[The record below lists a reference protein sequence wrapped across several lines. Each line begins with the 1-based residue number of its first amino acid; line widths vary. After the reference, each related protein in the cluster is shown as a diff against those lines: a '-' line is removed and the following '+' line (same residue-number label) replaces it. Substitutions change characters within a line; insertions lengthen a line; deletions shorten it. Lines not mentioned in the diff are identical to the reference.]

1 MKKGMK
7 RHQVG
12 FPQAYVR
19 EELQRPLTVTF
30 EVVEVFAADRT
41 EAVKKVWETHGAR
54 WRSLMKPCPAKSGFV
69 VSLYCG
75 LKRKHS
81 SSSLY
86 WRLHPI
92 TVARGV
98 FPIEVQSE

>member
-1 MKKGMK
+1 MKKGTK

-30 EVVEVFAADRT
+30 EVVEIFAADRR
-41 EAVKKVWETHGAR
+41 EAAEKVWETHGAR
-54 WRSLMKPCPAKSGFV
+54 WQSLMKPCPAKSGFV
-69 VSLYCG
+69 VSLYSG
-75 LKRKHS
+75 LKRKNS
-81 SSSLY
+81 ASSLY
-86 WRLHPI
+86 WRLSPV

-98 FPIEVQSE
+98 FPNEGVK